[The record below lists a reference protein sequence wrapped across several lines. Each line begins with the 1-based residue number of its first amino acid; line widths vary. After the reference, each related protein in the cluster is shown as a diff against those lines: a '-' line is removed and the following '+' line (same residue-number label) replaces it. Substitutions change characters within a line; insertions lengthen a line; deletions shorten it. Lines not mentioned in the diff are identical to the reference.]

1 MTIKSMKQLCL
12 SLFLSIAATLAFAQA
27 TIAPQPNEHGLGFD
41 PVTTALNGRYSG
53 VVTDALGKLLRVSV
67 LIYFNGE
74 RVFVLVGQSDADGGP
89 DSARISMIELALH
102 TLRQYER
109 GKTFVGVEEPL
120 HPSATSLSSAIEAL
134 EASWQ
139 ERVWCYP
146 GRGISKSLARFNHN
160 RSAEERSEMIANA
173 RYLSE
178 LDLWAFEGYCGGPM
192 LIS

>member
-1 MTIKSMKQLCL
+1 
-12 SLFLSIAATLAFAQA
+12 
-27 TIAPQPNEHGLGFD
+27 LGFD
-41 PVTTALNGRYSG
+41 PVSTVLNGRYSG
-53 VVTDALGKLLRVSV
+53 IVTDALGRQLRVHV

-89 DSARISMIELALH
+89 DSVRMSRIERALYA
-102 TLRQYER
+102 LRQYER
-109 GKTFVGVEEPL
+109 GRTFAEIDGQFHL
-120 HPSATSLSSAIEAL
+120 SATSLHSAIEAL

-160 RSAEERSEMIANA
+160 RFAEERSEMIADA

-178 LDLWAFEGYCGGPM
+178 LDLWVFEGYCGGPM